1 MSTAEHKE
9 QTPEHLKFAI
19 ITISTSRYNKT
30 PDATSPDVAEDGSGK
45 LMTQLVKEAGHTIT
59 TYTLLPDETEKI
71 TNKIKKIEKTDI
83 KPDIILISGGTGI
96 TPQDNTIEATTPLFK
111 KEIPGFGELFRQLSR
126 EEIGTATILSRAT
139 AGITK
144 NNTIIFCLPGS
155 PKGVQLA
162 LTKIILPE
170 AKHLT
175 KHARGE

>member
-1 MSTAEHKE
+1 MSTAKHKE
-9 QTPEHLKFAI
+9 QTPQDLKFAI

-30 PDATSPDVAEDGSGK
+30 PDATNPDVAEDGSGK
-45 LMTQLVKEAGHTIT
+45 LMTQLVTESGHTNT

-71 TNKIKKIEKTDI
+71 TNNIKKIEKTDI

-96 TPQDNTIEATTPLFK
+96 TPEDNTIEATRPLFK
-111 KEIPGFGELFRQLSR
+111 KKIPGFGELFRQLSR

-139 AGITK
+139 AGITT

-155 PKGVQLA
+155 PRGVQLA
-162 LTKIILPE
+162 LTRIILPE